1 MDCQYISR
9 QQGTSAFADRYFI
22 LSNTPDQIKSAELI
36 VPDCTPGIMYIEEGQ
51 IYRSGRNQVV
61 KLRAGKTYL
70 FGQKTSAVEYHF
82 PEYPVKAYGL
92 KLLPNTLFSLLG
104 IEASELTNQIIPI
117 EDTPLSNQ
125 FIIDHLTKNTDFPK
139 VHHDISPPFFKHIM
153 STIHASKGLISID
166 KLAQQSGISYKK
178 MQRLFRRHVGI
189 NPKLYARIVR
199 FNYSIRVGT
208 VDNKSLTHVAF
219 ESGFFDQN
227 HFIKETRQMTGRV
240 PSQIFSD
247 NGPAIEAN
255 HLHYLL
261 ERTY

>member
-9 QQGTSAFADRYFI
+9 QQGASTFADRYFI
-22 LSNTPDQIKSAELI
+22 LTKAPDQSTSAELI

-51 IYRSGRNQVV
+51 IERKSKDQIVT
-61 KLRAGKTYL
+61 LQAGNIYL

-82 PEYPVKAYGL
+82 PEYSVKAYGL

-125 FIIDHLTKNTDFPK
+125 ILVDHLTKNTDFPNAS
-139 VHHDISPPFFKHIM
+139 HDISTPFLKHII
-153 STIHASKGLISID
+153 SIIHASKGLISID
-166 KLAQQSGISYKK
+166 KLVEQSGISYKK
-178 MQRLFRRHVGI
+178 MQRLFRKHVGLT
-189 NPKLYARIVR
+189 PKLYARIVR

-247 NGPAIEAN
+247 SNEGIETN
-255 HLHYLL
+255 HLNYLL
-261 ERTY
+261 TREY

>member
-22 LSNTPDQIKSAELI
+22 LSNAPDQIKSAELI

-51 IYRSGRNQVV
+51 IERKSRDQVV
-61 KLRAGKTYL
+61 TLQAGNTFL

-92 KLLPNTLFSLLG
+92 KLLPNKLFSLLG

-125 FIIDHLTKNTDFPK
+125 FLIDHLTQHTDFPK
-139 VHHDISPPFFKHIM
+139 VPHDISTPFLDQFI
-153 STIHASKGLISID
+153 SIIHASKGLISID
-166 KLAQQSGISYKK
+166 KLVEQSGISYKK
-178 MQRLFRRHVGI
+178 IQRLFRRHVGI
-189 NPKLYARIVR
+189 TPKLYARIVR

-240 PSQIFSD
+240 PSQIFSEK
-247 NGPAIEAN
+247 GPAIEAN